1 MQTAH
6 EPNRIPT
13 QHKHQPPHA
22 LLWRRRRRGVQPQ
35 PASRGCLGAALG
47 SYLCSTGPSA
57 RAQGQRIARAAA
69 AKCKARD
76 RCLLAS
82 GWAHTHRCTHGTHM
96 RTRGAHIWYAHMAHT
111 HTRTHTGYTLLSRLP
126 KLGGGEGCSRR
137 HAGLHVHWFTAFGCF
152 STEVDGMQHAEHT
165 KTRTC
170 VPRHPQAGESYSIS
184 SEPSQCRPG
193 NWQHALRRGPL
204 AQSACRLPV
213 APHCGHCWSSSPRSP
228 LASFARVPQVEGLY
242 GAFRPRV
249 R

>member
-111 HTRTHTGYTLLSRLP
+111 HTRTHR
-126 KLGGGEGCSRR
+126 
-137 HAGLHVHWFTAFGCF
+137 VHTSVKVA
-152 STEVDGMQHAEHT
+152 
-165 KTRTC
+165 
-170 VPRHPQAGESYSIS
+170 QAG
-184 SEPSQCRPG
+184 R
-193 NWQHALRRGPL
+193 WRGVLP
-204 AQSACRLPV
+204 QACRLARALV
-213 APHCGHCWSSSPRSP
+213 HCLWM
-228 LASFARVPQVEGLY
+228 L
-242 GAFRPRV
+242 
-249 R
+249 